1 MLKPMDKE
9 LTVQIHHPDRGW
21 MKCATLHFD
30 DRLELGP
37 VGAVSI
43 RYLDDYILNSQ
54 NLEIWKFQNLES
66 RLRYSVYRGGVE

>member
-43 RYLDDYILNSQ
+43 RYLDDYVMDDQHVAKLGTLGWPCKYPIYNTVIS
-54 NLEIWKFQNLES
+54 
-66 RLRYSVYRGGVE
+66 